1 MIALRV
7 PSGVRKKGEQM
18 RVQKYLEDE
27 GVENDHELQGVT
39 VYLRIAKM
47 LSHRTGWKLSYLARD
62 KSWEYQL
69 EIPL

>member
-1 MIALRV
+1 V
-7 PSGVRKKGEQM
+7 PSGVRKKGEHM
-18 RVQKYLEDE
+18 RLQKYLEDE
-27 GVENDHELQGVT
+27 GVENDHELQCVT

-47 LSHRTGWKLSYLARD
+47 LSHRTGWKLSYLTRD

>member
-1 MIALRV
+1 
-7 PSGVRKKGEQM
+7 M
-18 RVQKYLEDE
+18 RLQKYLEDE
-27 GVENDHELQGVT
+27 GVENDHELQCVT

-47 LSHRTGWKLSYLARD
+47 LSHRTGWKLSYLTRD